1 MSTAS
6 VPRREAVEAAIASM
20 KTSIANGEPTREKL
34 AEVLE
39 ALQGL
44 AARTDYWQAGDYPPP
59 EPGEHQAR
67 YLIAEDTDQS
77 YALYLNV
84 MRPGKRI
91 VPHNHTTWACIVAV
105 EGTEHNRVY
114 QRLDDGSVPG
124 VGRLEETAL
133 VVVAPGAGIAL
144 MPEDIH
150 SVEIQGEQTIR
161 HLHMYG
167 RALETLDR
175 RTAYDLAAGTCQTM
189 GIGVQTRR

>member
-44 AARTDYWQAGDYPPP
+44 ATRTDYWQAGDYPPP

-91 VPHNHTTWACIVAV
+91 VPHNHTTWACIAAV

-114 QRLDDGSVPG
+114 RRLDDGSVPG